1 MLPSA
6 DRSYDTFWRQAVRW
20 LAVPATDPI
29 VTHVPAGGSPGD
41 TLPLAITVRN
51 DKFEPQPDATVDLRV
66 VAPDGRM
73 ETLRAA
79 ARTGGDGAAG
89 QFVAGFR
96 PAQPGVYTVTAEA
109 RRGTAVLGASS
120 TSMLVG
126 GADLEMTD
134 PRLNLQLLQRIAL
147 ASGGRMTE
155 AGDAAALAEA
165 LRAGI
170 PAAAQATRR
179 DLWHNAWS
187 FVLIVGLLAVEWGLR
202 RRWGLR

>member
-1 MLPSA
+1 
-6 DRSYDTFWRQAVRW
+6 
-20 LAVPATDPI
+20 
-29 VTHVPAGGSPGD
+29 
-41 TLPLAITVRN
+41 VRN
-51 DKFEPQPDATVDLRV
+51 AAFEPQRDASVDV
-66 VAPDGRM
+66 EIVAPDGRL

-79 ARTGGDGAAG
+79 QGTAG
-89 QFVAGFR
+89 SSIEPGRFVARFR
-96 PAQPGVYTVTAEA
+96 PTQRGLYRVTAQA
-109 RRGTAVLGASS
+109 RRGSTLLGTTS

-147 ASGGRMTE
+147 ASGGQMTH
-155 AGDAAALAEA
+155 AGGVEELADA

-170 PAAAQATRR
+170 PAAALATRR

-187 FVLIVGLLAVEWGLR
+187 FAAIVALLAAEWGLR